1 MRAHYIK
8 KGVLK
13 KTSGQYSL
21 GGCIP
26 MHCYVS
32 NSINNTSLFNIAEN
46 GTKVIMWQNWVGLVP
61 GTASAPD

>member
-13 KTSGQYSL
+13 KTSGQYLL

-46 GTKVIMWQNWVGLVP
+46 GTKVIIVAELSRTCTWNGQC
-61 GTASAPD
+61 T